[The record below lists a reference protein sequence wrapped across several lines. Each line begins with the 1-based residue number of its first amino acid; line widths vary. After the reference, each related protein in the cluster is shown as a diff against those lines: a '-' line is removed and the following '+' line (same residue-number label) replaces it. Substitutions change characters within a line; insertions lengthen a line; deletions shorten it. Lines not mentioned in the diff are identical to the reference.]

1 MEQIEAKLQKAVADE
16 VHSIFDAEMD
26 HEQRTKVAEHANKA
40 VKKGVDTVKFSGRDY
55 YRAQHGALWEQPD
68 NKPTS
73 EDHKILHA
81 IEAAEKAVLH
91 AVEEEVDSLFHATH
105 DGNHPLKDEH
115 PKVAKKAKQG
125 VKKGVQKAKKSAEE
139 TQNIRKGWVTEG
151 DTASVEAYMKS
162 VNGMYGLGY

>member
-1 MEQIEAKLQKAVADE
+1 
-16 VHSIFDAEMD
+16 
-26 HEQRTKVAEHANKA
+26 
-40 VKKGVDTVKFSGRDY
+40 
-55 YRAQHGALWEQPD
+55 
-68 NKPTS
+68 
-73 EDHKILHA
+73 
-81 IEAAEKAVLH
+81 
-91 AVEEEVDSLFHATH
+91 
-105 DGNHPLKDEH
+105 LKDEH